1 MDDRITLA
9 NARTVSQGIGAFTQ
23 VWRSSKSMSEVPG
36 NLYNSMTGG
45 TNEKATQNSNGGQES
60 AKIKFRNNE
69 EGLQQLYP
77 SNSGSKPGNQRASLD
92 DVHDSFAFSPEA
104 LALMG

>member
-1 MDDRITLA
+1 MDKINLS
-9 NARTVSQGIGAFTQ
+9 NARTFSQGVGVVTQ
-23 VWRSSKSMSEVPG
+23 ILRKNSLTEVPG
-36 NLYNSMTGG
+36 KLLDSMSGETD
-45 TNEKATQNSNGGQES
+45 EKATQNNNGSQES
-60 AKIKFRNNE
+60 AKIRIRNNE

-77 SNSGSKPGNQRASLD
+77 SNSGSKPGKPRASLD